1 MSRAVADL
9 APARFDSILLTPPS
23 GTSFAELAA
32 LDLARVAANPG
43 FVWLWVG
50 SGQSRLDLGDGDG
63 GEGGGAGGSTGA
75 DETTG
80 VDTTATDGIG
90 LEQGRELLSA
100 WGYRRCE
107 DIVWLKTNKRDPEAD
122 LTREV
127 SRSLEA
133 VGLGH

>member
-63 GEGGGAGGSTGA
+63 GEGA

-80 VDTTATDGIG
+80 ADTTATDGIG
-90 LEQGRELLSA
+90 LEQGRELLST